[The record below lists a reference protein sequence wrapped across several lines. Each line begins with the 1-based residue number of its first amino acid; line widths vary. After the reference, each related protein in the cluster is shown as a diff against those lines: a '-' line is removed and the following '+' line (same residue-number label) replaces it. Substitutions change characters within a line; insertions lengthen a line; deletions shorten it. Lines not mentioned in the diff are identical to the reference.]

1 MIEAQEDLA
10 TEIENLIFKDN
21 NIQIISNYDAQI
33 NNDKLVK
40 KNLQKQMAN
49 KVKWT
54 QSINKLEEV
63 GEKKIIEIGPNK
75 AKWFNKGIQTTL
87 YCFN

>member
-10 TEIENLIFKDN
+10 TEIENQYLKI
-21 NIQIISNYDAQI
+21 IQIISNYDAQI
-33 NNDKLVK
+33 NNDNRVIK

-63 GEKKIIEIGPNK
+63 GKKDNRNWSK
-75 AKWFNKGIQTTL
+75 
-87 YCFN
+87 